1 MAVISATSF
10 SLAVVR
16 SRFVVSSA
24 YPAVDASCSVTVPA
38 DVSDRCS
45 AAASAAECLRSSS
58 KPPVNELNC
67 DLASRSLSDARL
79 AFLRRVV
86 PDTPGADVEFE
97 LELPKPGVPLLG
109 SGSTMALAHSSS
121 AWVTLSHAPDILS
134 QRVVTAWDCAW
145 VGGAWRVTTLAL
157 TPARV
162 EAVRSLIERRPS
174 SRRRWSFA
182 FLDAAAPAAV
192 ARTGLASAEGCTRR
206 AACAPLIGEAP
217 ADDGADPGLCA
228 NAPRPPRDPPVAV
241 VGRGGGARLSTSPSA
256 TYAAMVFLG
265 DAFIIATSWVPEPA
279 AMRARM
285 CARGV
290 GDGPVNKSKWAHSE
304 ETANG

>member
-1 MAVISATSF
+1 MACLAVISATSF

-121 AWVTLSHAPDILS
+121 AWVTLSHAPEILS
-134 QRVVTAWDCAW
+134 QRAVTAWDCAW

-162 EAVRSLIERRPS
+162 EAVRSLMDRRPS

-217 ADDGADPGLCA
+217 ADEGADPGRA
-228 NAPRPPRDPPVAV
+228 AIAPPARVDVRATPPVAV
-241 VGRGGGARLSTSPSA
+241 VGRGGVPRLSTSPSA

-265 DAFIIATSWVPEPA
+265 DRFIIATSGCANPRRR
-279 AMRARM
+279 RARG
-285 CARGV
+285 CGGPSRAHPRG
-290 GDGPVNKSKWAHSE
+290 
-304 ETANG
+304 